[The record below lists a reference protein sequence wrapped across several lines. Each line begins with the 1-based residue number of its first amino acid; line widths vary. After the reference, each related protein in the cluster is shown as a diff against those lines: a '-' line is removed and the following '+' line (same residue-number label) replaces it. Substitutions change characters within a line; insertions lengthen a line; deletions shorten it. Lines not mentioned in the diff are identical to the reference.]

1 MRLWPFGK
9 SDEELVEFVSR
20 VVTAKTKDG
29 SEVRGKLTLHFATP
43 TEPKAADDV
52 ADRGAGALMSIMG
65 GSDAA
70 QLLGHE
76 EELAQRILPLV
87 AILRPVR
94 HAEIVALHVVGGAVS
109 DAPQTRRSSSAPPPA
124 HRRSSSQIL
133 AVREGRLI
141 PLGATPEIAGGS
153 LVPLVRDAAARVLV
167 GALRSYDLVVVRH
180 LDLEDGGNEAEAEL
194 VPMSTAA
201 PGQFA
206 TERASEIE
214 RWREKL
220 GDVAVA
226 ALTSEAATVVCFF
239 LAQSLER
246 EGIDHGAATRILENA
261 ASLSFVELA
270 PLTDL
275 PRYFA
280 QPAEAAE
287 TFVTRVLGM
296 LKAEPRAASGL
307 VAALG
312 PVLAS
317 VRDEFALAATQV
329 KQANLKI

>member
-1 MRLWPFGK
+1 
-9 SDEELVEFVSR
+9 
-20 VVTAKTKDG
+20 
-29 SEVRGKLTLHFATP
+29 
-43 TEPKAADDV
+43 
-52 ADRGAGALMSIMG
+52 
-65 GSDAA
+65 
-70 QLLGHE
+70 
-76 EELAQRILPLV
+76 
-87 AILRPVR
+87 
-94 HAEIVALHVVGGAVS
+94 
-109 DAPQTRRSSSAPPPA
+109 
-124 HRRSSSQIL
+124 
-133 AVREGRLI
+133 
-141 PLGATPEIAGGS
+141 
-153 LVPLVRDAAARVLV
+153 
-167 GALRSYDLVVVRH
+167 
-180 LDLEDGGNEAEAEL
+180 
-194 VPMSTAA
+194 MSTAA

-246 EGIDHGAATRILENA
+246 EGIDHGAATRIRENA

-317 VRDEFALAATQV
+317 VRDEFALAAMRV